1 MAQSFDSSVFNGG
14 IQVYGNAY
22 VTGQLEVG
30 SGEVLG
36 VVSLKNNNS
45 SVTVNPNETISIKT
59 NNTEIFTLS
68 QNNVVFS
75 TTGIIQ
81 QLFETVNI
89 SSTALTG
96 TVNLDILS
104 GTLFYY
110 TADASADW
118 VFNIR
123 GNSNISLNSILPI
136 QKSVTITMLCTQ
148 GVTARYP
155 TSFRIDNTPITVK
168 WIEGIAPTSGFA
180 NSINVY
186 TYSIFKTADSTFTVL
201 ASQSRFS

>member
-1 MAQSFDSSVFNGG
+1 MTQTFDSSVFNGG
-14 IQVYGNAY
+14 IQVYGDTY

-30 SGEVLG
+30 SGQVIG
-36 VVSLKNNNS
+36 VDAIRKSNS
-45 SVTVNPNETISIKT
+45 SVTINPDETINVT
-59 NNTEIFTLS
+59 ANNTNIVTLS

-81 QLFETVNI
+81 QLFENVNI

-123 GNSNISLNSILPI
+123 GNSTLSLNDILPI
-136 QKSVTITMLCTQ
+136 GKSATVTMLCTQ
-148 GVTARYP
+148 GATARYP
-155 TSFRIDNTPITVK
+155 SSFRVDNTPITPK
-168 WIEGIAPTSGFA
+168 WIEGVTPTGGFA

-186 TYSIFKTADSTFTVL
+186 TYAIFKTANATFTVL